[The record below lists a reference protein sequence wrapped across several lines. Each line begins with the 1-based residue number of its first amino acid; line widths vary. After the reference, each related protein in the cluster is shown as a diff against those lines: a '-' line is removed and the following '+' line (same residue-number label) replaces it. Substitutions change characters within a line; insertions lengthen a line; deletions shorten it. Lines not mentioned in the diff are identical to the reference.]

1 MVNMSVPFK
10 YFILVSEVGFD
21 LEGQRSYFEKGPW
34 LRRSKVIKEN
44 AWRIDQKDYIKNL
57 VLISCIFLELF
68 NFEIFIL
75 AKEVEF
81 DLEGQRSQNKMCGEL
96 TNKVAYIIW

>member
-34 LRRSKVIKEN
+34 LRRSKVIKRMGLYKVRGY
-44 AWRIDQKDYIKNL
+44 APKNL
-57 VLISCIFLELF
+57 LYHYY
-68 NFEIFIL
+68 
-75 AKEVEF
+75 
-81 DLEGQRSQNKMCGEL
+81 Q
-96 TNKVAYIIW
+96 